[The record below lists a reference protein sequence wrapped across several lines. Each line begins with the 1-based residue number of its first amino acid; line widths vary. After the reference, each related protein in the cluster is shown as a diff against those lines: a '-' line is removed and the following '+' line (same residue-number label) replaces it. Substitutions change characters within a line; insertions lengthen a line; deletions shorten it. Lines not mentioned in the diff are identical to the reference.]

1 MVRPVRPLLAGLL
14 LALVSGLPAGAE
26 TLTEALVSAY
36 STNPQLASARAALRV
51 TDEDLALALSGLR
64 PQLDA
69 SGSIG
74 RDSTEFSRQNNRWG
88 NQTTGQLQVVQPV
101 LPLAAL
107 TALNSADARV
117 EQGQAQL
124 AATEQQVLLNTVQ
137 AYVDVLRDQQIL
149 AVTGE
154 IVASLTRELA
164 SNQRRLDEGDLSR
177 TDIALTRA
185 RLTQVQ
191 ADQVAAEAA
200 LRRALAAY
208 QEVVGHPAMDLSAPG
223 LPPGLPDTVEAA
235 TDAAMAGNPS
245 LMFARKAE
253 EVARAE
259 IAQADAGLFP
269 SINVVGSSSYS
280 ENSALVSDIEEQY
293 SLQLQLRIPL
303 YEGGATQARIR
314 KAKEQWSQRRTEV
327 LSSERAIVRQVSD
340 TFVGLRSARAVIG
353 YAEEG
358 VDAAAL
364 ALDGVRKEALQGF
377 RTTTDVLQ
385 SEQNLLDAR
394 RRLISAKRDELL
406 AGWQLLAAMGAF
418 AADKLALPTTPYDP
432 KRHADDVRDAWFS
445 TSPVPG
451 DPVPVPTPTLT
462 RQPEAATPAAEAPSA
477 EAPAEAMP
485 VAAESPD
492 DIDIWS
498 ELFDINASDI
508 AAPTTQGR
516 R

>member
-1 MVRPVRPLLAGLL
+1 MLRLARPMLAGLL
-14 LALVSGLPAGAE
+14 LAAAATPAGAE

-36 STNPQLASARAALRV
+36 GTNPQLASARSALRV

-64 PQLDA
+64 PQIEA
-69 SGSIG
+69 SGGIG
-74 RDSTEFSRQNNRWG
+74 RDSTEYSRQDNRWG
-88 NQTTGQLQVVQPV
+88 NQTTGQLQLIQPV

-107 TALNSADARV
+107 TALGSADARV

-124 AATEQQVLLNTVQ
+124 AATEQQVLLTTVQ

-149 AVTGE
+149 AVTQE
-154 IVASLTRELA
+154 IVASLARELA
-164 SNQRRLDEGDLSR
+164 SNQRRLDEGDLTR

-208 QEVVGHPAMDLSAPG
+208 QEVVGHPAMDLSPPD
-223 LPPGLPDTVEAA
+223 LPPGLPDTLEAA
-235 TDAAMAGNPS
+235 TDTAMAGNPS
-245 LMFARKAE
+245 LTGARKAE
-253 EVARAE
+253 DVARAE
-259 IAQADAGLFP
+259 IAQADAGLYP
-269 SINVVGSSSYS
+269 SLNVVGSSSYS

-293 SLQLQLRIPL
+293 SLQLQLRVPL

-314 KAKEQWSQRRTEV
+314 KAKEQWSQRRSDV
-327 LSSERAIVRQVSD
+327 LSTERAVVRQVSD

-353 YAEEG
+353 YALEG

-394 RRLISAKRDELL
+394 RRLISAQRDELM

-432 KRHADDVRDAWFS
+432 RRHADEVRDAWFS
-445 TSPVPG
+445 TAPVPG
-451 DPVPVPTPTLT
+451 DPVPAPTPTLT
-462 RQPEAATPAAEAPSA
+462 RQPDSATPA
-477 EAPAEAMP
+477 P
-485 VAAESPD
+485 VTPPPPPERIDVWTGVLGIHAA
-492 DIDIWS
+492 DI
-498 ELFDINASDI
+498 EP
-508 AAPTTQGR
+508 PTMVDNR